1 MRADV
6 YADFRGIAVIS
17 YWGSKSYGVIPYNL
31 IDSVLFVIKFFCDHT
46 KKPAYILNIS
56 GLNIFKFILLRQ
68 KLEIIRRF
76 HPSLAQVHP

>member
-1 MRADV
+1 MYRQILGD
-6 YADFRGIAVIS
+6 IAVIS

-31 IDSVLFVIKFFCDHT
+31 IDSVLFIIKFLSDKT

-68 KLEIIRRF
+68 KLKVIRRF
-76 HPSLAQVHP
+76 HPNLDQVHP